1 MVGLSPSRKSCHGCR
16 FEFEE
21 TAVGSP
27 ATAEPVVD
35 PSWKIFVRALIHSLS
50 CPPPQS
56 YTGLTQHS
64 LGIMWQPRPARVESH
79 LASTRVKSH
88 FISRLGIS
96 GSRRTGEEDD
106 SRNHIPEERLI
117 ISRGLGSRASSSM
130 KRPLPPDEHGR
141 DND

>member
-64 LGIMWQPRPARVESH
+64 LGIMVFPILCAR
-79 LASTRVKSH
+79 
-88 FISRLGIS
+88 
-96 GSRRTGEEDD
+96 GEGKQ
-106 SRNHIPEERLI
+106 RNPFLFCW
-117 ISRGLGSRASSSM
+117 
-130 KRPLPPDEHGR
+130 
-141 DND
+141 

>member
-16 FEFEE
+16 FEE

-56 YTGLTQHS
+56 YTGPQECPTSEL
-64 LGIMWQPRPARVESH
+64 AH
-79 LASTRVKSH
+79 LAIKWDPEG
-88 FISRLGIS
+88 RLLGQPERKAGYS
-96 GSRRTGEEDD
+96 PREEDN
-106 SRNHIPEERLI
+106 SCT
-117 ISRGLGSRASSSM
+117 
-130 KRPLPPDEHGR
+130 
-141 DND
+141 